1 MLMPDMGSEVAGERA
16 SPDASAIGP
25 ELTVLMPCLNEA
37 ATLPVCIEKA
47 HESFRR
53 LGLRGEV
60 LIADNGSADGS
71 QELARA
77 RGARVVEV
85 QARGYGSALSAGI
98 AAARSEW
105 VIMGDADDS
114 YDFSALDGFVAG
126 LRAGNDL
133 VVGNRFAGG
142 IQAGAM
148 PFLHRWLGNPI
159 LTFVARRFFGS
170 PARDIYCGLRG
181 FRRSAIERL
190 DLRSTG
196 MEYAIEMVVK
206 SSLYGLRIEEVAT
219 TLSPDGRD
227 RAPHLRTWRDGW
239 RSLRFLLLYS
249 PSWLFL
255 YPGLALMAIGAVVN
269 VLLAVRSRTIGG
281 VTFEAHTMLY
291 AAVLLI
297 IGYQGVIFAAGARL
311 FAITEGLLPADERWS
326 RLFRFITLEVGIVIG
341 VLCSAIGLAGSIY
354 ALLRWG
360 DRSFG
365 PFSYAN
371 TLRFVIPSATLL
383 AIGSQTVLASF
394 FLSILGLR
402 RR

>member
-1 MLMPDMGSEVAGERA
+1 M
-16 SPDASAIGP
+16 
-25 ELTVLMPCLNEA
+25 
-37 ATLPVCIEKA
+37 
-47 HESFRR
+47 
-53 LGLRGEV
+53 
-60 LIADNGSADGS
+60 
-71 QELARA
+71 
-77 RGARVVEV
+77 
-85 QARGYGSALSAGI
+85 
-98 AAARSEW
+98 
-105 VIMGDADDS
+105 
-114 YDFSALDGFVAG
+114 
-126 LRAGNDL
+126 
-133 VVGNRFAGG
+133 
-142 IQAGAM
+142 
-148 PFLHRWLGNPI
+148 
-159 LTFVARRFFGS
+159 
-170 PARDIYCGLRG
+170 
-181 FRRSAIERL
+181 
-190 DLRSTG
+190 
-196 MEYAIEMVVK
+196 
-206 SSLYGLRIEEVAT
+206 
-219 TLSPDGRD
+219 
-227 RAPHLRTWRDGW
+227 
-239 RSLRFLLLYS
+239 
-249 PSWLFL
+249 
-255 YPGLALMAIGAVVN
+255 MAIGAVVN